1 MDDNIHQMIQ
11 HLDNIYNNY
20 SILQS
25 DIYKYCI
32 DIKTL
37 LEINIL
43 TILNKTIWHL
53 YNYNLSLSEK
63 DSYNLYKLNYEGIF
77 TCDLFNKPSIL
88 DLNLL
93 DQYIKYGYDEIDDGD
108 ISYNL
113 NKKFISFY
121 INNNSLAYILNK
133 LNNNFDSNK
142 FSIIVED
149 EIKNINKEELINNK
163 IDKYILNYNLNKS
176 IRYILPNMYDLI
188 NFNLNLLNPNIKTE
202 LNSNYTFVVLIENE
216 LETNTDI
223 IELFIQSL
231 YN

>member
-77 TCDLFNKPSIL
+77 TCDLFNKP
-88 DLNLL
+88 
-93 DQYIKYGYDEIDDGD
+93 
-108 ISYNL
+108 
-113 NKKFISFY
+113 
-121 INNNSLAYILNK
+121 
-133 LNNNFDSNK
+133 
-142 FSIIVED
+142 
-149 EIKNINKEELINNK
+149 
-163 IDKYILNYNLNKS
+163 
-176 IRYILPNMYDLI
+176 
-188 NFNLNLLNPNIKTE
+188 
-202 LNSNYTFVVLIENE
+202 
-216 LETNTDI
+216 
-223 IELFIQSL
+223 
-231 YN
+231 

>member
-1 MDDNIHQMIQ
+1 MNT
-11 HLDNIYNNY
+11 NIYQSMEDRDKMYDNY
-20 SILQS
+20 SISEL

-37 LEINIL
+37 FEINIL
-43 TILNKTIWHL
+43 IILNKTIWHL

-121 INNNSLAYILNK
+121 INNNSLEYILDK
-133 LNNNFDSNK
+133 LNNNFDNDK

-149 EIKNINKEELINNK
+149 EIKNINKEKLINNK
-163 IDKYILNYNLNKS
+163 IDKYILNYNLNNS

-188 NFNLNLLNPNIKTE
+188 NFNLNSLNPNIKKE
-202 LNSNYTFVVLIENE
+202 LDANYTFVVLIENE

-223 IELFIQSL
+223 IELLMNSL

>member
-1 MDDNIHQMIQ
+1 MNT
-11 HLDNIYNNY
+11 NIYQSMEDRDKMYDNY
-20 SILQS
+20 SISEL

-37 LEINIL
+37 VEINML
-43 TILNKTIWHL
+43 SILNKTVCHL
-53 YNYNLSLSEK
+53 YNYNVYLSET
-63 DSYNLYKLNYEGIF
+63 DTYNLYKLNYEGIF

-121 INNNSLAYILNK
+121 INNNSLEYILDK
-133 LNNNFDSNK
+133 LNNNFDNDK
-142 FSIIVED
+142 FSIILED
-149 EIKNINKEELINNK
+149 EIKNINKEKLINNK
-163 IDKYILNYNLNKS
+163 IDKYILNYNLNNS

-188 NFNLNLLNPNIKTE
+188 NFNLNSLNPNIKKE
-202 LNSNYTFVVLIENE
+202 LDANYTFVVLIENE

-223 IELFIQSL
+223 IELLMNSL

>member
-1 MDDNIHQMIQ
+1 MDNNIYQSIEDIDKM
-11 HLDNIYNNY
+11 YNNY
-20 SILQS
+20 SISVL

-37 LEINIL
+37 FEINIL

-121 INNNSLAYILNK
+121 INNNSLEYILDK
-133 LNNNFDSNK
+133 LNNNFDNDK

-149 EIKNINKEELINNK
+149 EIKNINKEKLINNK
-163 IDKYILNYNLNKS
+163 IDKYILNYNLNNS

-188 NFNLNLLNPNIKTE
+188 NFNLNSLNPNIKKE
-202 LNSNYTFVVLIENE
+202 LNANYTFVVLIENE
-216 LETNTDI
+216 LETKTDI
-223 IELFIQSL
+223 IELLMNSL